1 MTPTGHQ
8 AMPKALWWWLAGL
21 TLAWGFNWT
30 AMKVALA
37 EFSPWTY
44 RSLCLSLA
52 ALLLFGIA
60 HLAGHSLRVP
70 RHLWVRLA
78 VLAFFNVTCWNM
90 LIAFGLTMIPS
101 GRAAILAFTMP
112 VWSVPISAWLFGE
125 RITARKVGAL
135 VLGMSGLALLLGEDL
150 VKLGGAPLGTLLVLG
165 AAFAWAVGVVL
176 QKRWPLGL
184 QMGTFTAWSVL
195 LGGVPVFAGTPFSR
209 SSRGGRSAPLRCS
222 RLPIPWWF
230 RSPSPTGPGSRFAST
245 VSVTV
250 SSISVLSVP
259 IFGVLCGVVF
269 LGERPS
275 LQEYA
280 ALLFVVLAILAI
292 NLPERK
298 PQ

>member
-1 MTPTGHQ
+1 MTPTSHQ
-8 AMPKALWWWLAGL
+8 AMPRTLWWWLAGL

-52 ALLLFGIA
+52 ALLLFGVA
-60 HLAGHSLRVP
+60 SAAGHRLRVP
-70 RHLWVRLA
+70 RHLWVRLC

-90 LIAFGLTMIPS
+90 LIAFGLTRIPS

-112 VWSVPISAWLFGE
+112 VWSVPLSAWLIGD
-125 RITARKVGAL
+125 RITPRKIAAL
-135 VLGMSGLALLLGEDL
+135 GLGMAGMALLIGEDIA
-150 VKLGGAPLGTLLVLG
+150 KLGGAPLGALLILG
-165 AAFAWAVGVVL
+165 AALAWAVGVVL

-195 LGGVPVFAGTPFSR
+195 LGGVPIFVGTLLFEDVAWHPVSGMALLSLTYTVVISFAF
-209 SSRGGRSAPLRCS
+209 AY
-222 RLPIPWWF
+222 WAWF
-230 RSPSPTGPGSRFAST
+230 KIAST

-280 ALLFVVLAILAI
+280 ALLFVVLAVLAV

-298 PQ
+298 PR